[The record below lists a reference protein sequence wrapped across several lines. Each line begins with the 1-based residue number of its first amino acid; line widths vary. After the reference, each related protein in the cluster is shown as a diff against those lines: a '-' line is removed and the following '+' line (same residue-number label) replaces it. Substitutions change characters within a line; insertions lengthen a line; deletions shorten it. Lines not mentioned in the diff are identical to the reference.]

1 MAKVGWNFASRDVRE
16 SAIFSCHLMVQD
28 PGIIQF
34 VRLPPPPPQEFLF
47 KETQLSDLSLLLETY
62 ELSLLTL
69 VICLT
74 L

>member
-1 MAKVGWNFASRDVRE
+1 MSPDGTGPWENPVCSLV
-16 SAIFSCHLMVQD
+16 
-28 PGIIQF
+28 
-34 VRLPPPPPQEFLF
+34 PPTPPQEFLF